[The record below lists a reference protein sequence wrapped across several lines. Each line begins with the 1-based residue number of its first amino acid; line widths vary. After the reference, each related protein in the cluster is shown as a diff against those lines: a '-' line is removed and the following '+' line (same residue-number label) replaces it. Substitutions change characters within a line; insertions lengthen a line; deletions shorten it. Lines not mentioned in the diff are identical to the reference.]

1 MLLEH
6 ILHAHKWF
14 DLAWKKKKIRIQVVQ
29 VVPVCM
35 FAHSHLELVTQDY
48 IQEAFLQYFQGQR
61 FCSLSGQPVP
71 VHNKEMFSDAQV
83 EPLCFNLGHHWKAF
97 GSIFFAPCLQ
107 IFVHIDEIP
116 PSSPYPLQAEQTPL
130 TLFLLWILLIQDSKH
145 KVYM

>member
-1 MLLEH
+1 M
-6 ILHAHKWF
+6 
-14 DLAWKKKKIRIQVVQ
+14 VQ

-83 EPLCFNLGHHWKAF
+83 EPLCFNLGHH
-97 GSIFFAPCLQ
+97 
-107 IFVHIDEIP
+107 
-116 PSSPYPLQAEQTPL
+116 
-130 TLFLLWILLIQDSKH
+130 
-145 KVYM
+145 